1 MGGFKTLQDAV
12 IHFSDFENCK
22 TVMMKLRWPDGVVK
36 CPHCGSEKVIYL
48 AKNRVWKCY
57 GKHERPTFS
66 LKTGTIFEDSPLQ
79 LSKWLPALW
88 LVVNCNGPRSLPSIL
103 SRELPVGFSDSFR
116 HLEGKVGMLACQWD
130 RIHACIGKPS
140 IPLEAERKN
149 SIRRAPTKSVSG
161 PSSRL
166 ILRG

>member
-1 MGGFKTLQDAV
+1 MEFTVALASQKALSTSARAGYPPGSLPISADNAADWACSPAQPPDAV
-12 IHFSDFENCK
+12 
-22 TVMMKLRWPDGVVK
+22 W
-36 CPHCGSEKVIYL
+36 
-48 AKNRVWKCY
+48 
-57 GKHERPTFS
+57 RPS
-66 LKTGTIFEDSPLQ
+66 ARLL
-79 LSKWLPALW
+79 
-88 LVVNCNGPRSLPSIL
+88 CNGPRSLPSIL